1 MKKIFTLA
9 ACAALCTG
17 SMWADIKIGD
27 TSYEKMSDAVA
38 AVTADQVITVS
49 GTVTIDKRLRNDN
62 AVVTIKGEPGAVIN
76 YAASLSVP
84 FVVAKQGLVISDVTL
99 EVDGEGNPSTA
110 LFEFGGGT
118 SSLTN
123 VTFNNISTT
132 AANGIIQIKG
142 SGKVTLDNCTFSNCS
157 GVDNVGLCKMGGNK
171 ALTLSGDINGFSLMI
186 EKNNHAIVAS
196 DLAEA
201 TPAIKIYALAATDG
215 NVLVSGTTDLSK
227 FDIVCAEGLKAV
239 AGDADIECRDASY
252 TPDYLATIGETGY
265 MSWQGAWD
273 AATVTQEP
281 NAIET
286 ITVNVLKDVE
296 ITARYINA
304 NKNSNAAFEGAG
316 EGVKFTYTNGNK
328 TQTMF
333 ESNSGATTKFTNI
346 TFESADERTQNAL
359 SSQGMLILD
368 NCDLSTY
375 STTQNHL
382 FVKDNGSATLT
393 ASNLPRV
400 ALGKKGHLNLGA
412 GCEIETINIEINEAG
427 VYPCLFVGDAFNAVD
442 LTFGDVTDMTAVLGK
457 TLISGTTD
465 ATKFTLPEGLEY
477 ELVANEANDGL
488 MFSDNQSGVES
499 VMVEDADAPVEW
511 FNLQGV
517 RVANPDNGVYIRRQ
531 GNKVEKVV
539 L

>member
-239 AGDADIECRDASY
+239 AGDADIVCRDASY

-273 AATVTQEP
+273 AAVVATEEP
-281 NAIET
+281 
-286 ITVNVLKDVE
+286 ITVNLLKDTEVA
-296 ITARYINA
+296 ARYIN
-304 NKNSNAAFEGAG
+304 NVKNSNVAFTGAG
-316 EGVKFTYTNGNK
+316 EGITLTNTNGNK
-328 TQTMF
+328 GQTMF
-333 ESNSGATTKFTNI
+333 EANSGTTAFKNIKFVS
-346 TFESADERTQNAL
+346 EDERTQNGITAQATL
-359 SSQGMLILD
+359 VFD
-368 NCDLSTY
+368 HCDMAFY
-375 STTQNHL
+375 STAQNQL
-382 FVKDNGSATLT
+382 YIKDNGKVTATAT
-393 ASNLPRV
+393 ALPKVSV
-400 ALGKKGHLNLGA
+400 AKKGSLTLGA

-427 VYPCLFVGDAFNAVD
+427 VYPCIFVGDAFNAVD

-499 VMVEDADAPVEW
+499 VMVEDTDAPVEY